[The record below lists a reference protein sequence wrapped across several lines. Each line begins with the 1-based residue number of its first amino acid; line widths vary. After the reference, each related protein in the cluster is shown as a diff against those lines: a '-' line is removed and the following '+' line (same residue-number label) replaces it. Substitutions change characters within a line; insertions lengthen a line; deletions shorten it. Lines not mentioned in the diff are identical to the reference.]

1 MDDDDSS
8 VSSASTYYS
17 SARWEETEYE
27 SSVNDGSTSLRS
39 SYYTTGME
47 YRKQKASRLAYQAS
61 RALQRRAEESERLVA
76 EQEKNRLREVDYERN
91 VTQLYTLIEKK
102 RWTKAIERCKQAP
115 LEARTWVLRHE
126 NSQSG
131 MRKLKWRLLPIH
143 TAVIFRAPVT
153 LIKSLTE
160 AYPESPQQHDDQHM
174 LPLHLACRTVSSQE
188 VVSCL
193 VTCYPNALYEEDH
206 KGRIPIDFLLDLRRF
221 QHVPE
226 SRAQQKLNDMNRTRL
241 IDVLEKF
248 MEDMTEED
256 YTSDSSSTGSG
267 TIEENLSSF
276 SDDDEHEIDTRKLEK
291 KDSANLT
298 DAGLS
303 VKSNSLNGPR
313 KLSSTA
319 LPTSGTPEKSDD
331 ETVDVSKLAIQS
343 LTISGNNG
351 KFPVG
356 SPKSSLSAIHE
367 NEEKDAE
374 DQASYEGERKND
386 AVVLSRSNYLGNE
399 SCEDEKKTEEHSRK
413 NEINLDPSPQLKDL
427 IEVMTYFKKSYHG
440 KRRSKLDVSHVRRLN
455 ACGAMKTLSKSTSN
469 CIMLLRTKGVVSSLC
484 AILRDKNST
493 EEERSRCI
501 ITLLNLA
508 TPPKNWE
515 IMYGIEDLMLT
526 LVKLLSD
533 NSAFVRYTC
542 CVIIF
547 MLTKHETNRA
557 LFTGNRESL
566 RALLSTIVTFQGM
579 WIFQYDC
586 FFANFSLYSFSL
598 IIPSS

>member
-1 MDDDDSS
+1 MSLDDDDSS
-8 VSSASTYYS
+8 ASSASTYYS

-27 SSVNDGSTSLRS
+27 SSVNNGSPSLKS
-39 SYYTTGME
+39 SYYTTGLE

-102 RWTKAIERCKQAP
+102 RWTKAIERCKQVP
-115 LEARTWVLRHE
+115 LEARTWVLRYE
-126 NSQSG
+126 KNPSG
-131 MRKLKWRLLPIH
+131 AKKLRWRLLPIH

-153 LIKSLTE
+153 LIKCLVE
-160 AYPESPQQHDDQHM
+160 AYPESPQQQDDQHM

-188 VVSCL
+188 VVTSL
-193 VTCYPNALYEEDH
+193 VNYFPEALYEEDH

-226 SRAQQKLNDMNRTRL
+226 SRAQQKLNDINRTRL
-241 IDVLEKF
+241 IDILEKF
-248 MEDMTEED
+248 MDEMTEED

-276 SDDDEHEIDTRKLEK
+276 SDDDVHEIDTRKLEK
-291 KDSANLT
+291 KKSANLT
-298 DAGLS
+298 DVALS
-303 VKSNSLNGPR
+303 PKSGSLNGR
-313 KLSSTA
+313 RNQSASETA
-319 LPTSGTPEKSDD
+319 PTASGTPEKSDE
-331 ETVDVSKLAIQS
+331 ETLDVSKLAIQS
-343 LTISGNNG
+343 LTISGTNG
-351 KFPVG
+351 NFPMD
-356 SPKSSLSAIHE
+356 SSKSCLSDIHE
-367 NEEKDAE
+367 SEEKDPE
-374 DQASYEGERKND
+374 DQVSCRESQKSD
-386 AVVLSRSNYLGNE
+386 AIISSRSNSSHHGNE
-399 SCEDEKKTEEHSRK
+399 SREEERVAEEHSKK
-413 NEINLDPSPQLKDL
+413 NEIDLKPTPQLKDL

-469 CIMLLRTKGVVSSLC
+469 CIYLLRTKGVVSSLC

-501 ITLLNLA
+501 VTLLNLA

-533 NSAFVRYTC
+533 TSAFVRHNC
-542 CVIIF
+542 CLIIF
-547 MLTKHETNRA
+547 MLTKHETNRV
-557 LFTGNRESL
+557 LLTCNREGL
-566 RALLSTIVTFQGM
+566 RALLSTIVNFQGM
-579 WIFQYDC
+579 
-586 FFANFSLYSFSL
+586 
-598 IIPSS
+598 